1 MKRIFLSATTVL
13 SLLLASIFVFS
24 SCRHKEPAIQLSG
37 LTVAKTYPFR
47 DFQQLKISG
56 LFEINLIPY
65 HKDSLV
71 VTTDSTLFQYL
82 FLEQRGNKVSISF
95 DLGDAHI
102 MAADKAQND
111 SASTPNQAVQA
122 MASLRNLDLDEM
134 KPVVDIYYLKIE
146 HIDAKGAA
154 LLKAEKPLKTDI
166 FKMELAGASKFT
178 GNLIINHSLEIQ
190 AVGASKF
197 EGSCMA
203 PGKASV
209 EVTGASQIDWSGFIG
224 KAYLEATGA
233 SHIQGFEMVIDNLDA
248 EATGASGIDAT
259 VNKHLNG
266 RASGASH
273 IRYKGTPE
281 VKASVSGASAVKPME

>member
-1 MKRIFLSATTVL
+1 MKRKLLSMILLTGSAL
-13 SLLLASIFVFS
+13 GSLLLFS
-24 SCRHKEPAIQLSG
+24 SCRHKEPAIPLSG
-37 LTVAKTYPFR
+37 ITVSRTYPFR

-71 VTTDSTLFQYL
+71 VSTDSILFQYL
-82 FLEQRGNKVSISF
+82 SLEQRGNKVSISF
-95 DLGDAHI
+95 DLNDARI
-102 MAADKAQND
+102 VTRDQPRND
-111 SASTPNQAVQA
+111 SMPEQRPRALASF
-122 MASLRNLDLDEM
+122 RNLDLDEM
-134 KPVVDIYYLKIE
+134 KPVVDIYYLKLE
-146 HIDAKGAA
+146 NIDAKGAA

-178 GNLIINHSLEIQ
+178 GNLIINHSLDIQ
-190 AVGASKF
+190 AVGASRF

-209 EVTGASQIDWSGFIG
+209 EVTGASQMDWSGFIG

-233 SHIQGFEMVIDNLDA
+233 SNIQSFEMVIDNLDA
-248 EATGASGIDAT
+248 KATGASEIDAT

-266 RASGASH
+266 TASGASH

-281 VKASVSGASAVKPME
+281 VKASVSGASAVKPA